1 MNNYKIAI
9 WNKSTRDKGE
19 LMALMEMQRP
29 RFTKSEYDMAI
40 REMFSWAA
48 ESYIYDYLTADVYCN
63 NQKVLTI
70 DCKTRQNG
78 SEINSYI
85 STGGKVIRRMCIAA

>member
-9 WNKSTRDKGE
+9 WNKSIRDKGD

-48 ESYIYDYLTADVYCN
+48 ASYIYNYLTADIYCN
-63 NQKVLTI
+63 GKKVLTI
-70 DCKTRQNG
+70 DCKTRQDG
-78 SEINSYI
+78 SEISSYI
-85 STGGKVIRRMCIAA
+85 TTGGKFIRRMCVAA